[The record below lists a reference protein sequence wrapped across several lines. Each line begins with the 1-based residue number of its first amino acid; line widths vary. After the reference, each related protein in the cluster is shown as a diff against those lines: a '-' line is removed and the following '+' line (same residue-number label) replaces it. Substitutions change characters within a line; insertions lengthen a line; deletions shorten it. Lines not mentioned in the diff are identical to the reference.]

1 MQTSKVV
8 IGFRSIPSHRHQLLS
23 SSVVKSKSWR
33 MLSSKSAMF
42 GTDNDNDNDN
52 NVDVSVDDIVDVS
65 VGDVVD
71 ESVGDVVVESAVES
85 VGDVVSESVGDDVAA
100 ESVDDIVVESV
111 DDAVVESVGDD
122 VAAESVDDDVVSE
135 SVDDAVVELVDD
147 IVVELV
153 GDDIAAESV
162 DDDVV
167 SESVIDIV
175 DESVVESVVES
186 VGDVFGESV
195 GDVVGELVD
204 ESVDVVDDIPSTT
217 TKRKRKRKKK
227 KQVIDATTTNNVI
240 TKKDEDEEEEE
251 NEEETL
257 PEEKSVVVVSEPTS
271 VLDLKP
277 REDAPVQ
284 MEMANLYPNSGGKS
298 DSEFDLVSSATS
310 MLSSII
316 KKIGKD
322 KASKDK
328 KSFEMK
334 NKIPD
339 GMTDGGISRPLNDS
353 LDQLLEDAALMKV
366 AEDED
371 DESKGGFFSDSDG
384 TGIKSVVGN
393 ALSTIVTVDFFIVI
407 GFLVWFIAGIFCSSI
422 LKDDTVQI
430 LFNNNFERLV
440 QPSLGLL
447 MVAAVGGSFF
457 NKEEQDM

>member
-8 IGFRSIPSHRHQLLS
+8 IGFRSIPSHQHQQLS
-23 SSVVKSKSWR
+23 SSVVKSRSWR
-33 MLSSKSAMF
+33 RTLSSTSIMF
-42 GTDNDNDNDN
+42 GMDTDNDNNND
-52 NVDVSVDDIVDVS
+52 VGASVDDVVGES
-65 VGDVVD
+65 VV
-71 ESVGDVVVESAVES
+71 ESVGDVVVESVES
-85 VGDVVSESVGDDVAA
+85 V
-100 ESVDDIVVESV
+100 
-111 DDAVVESVGDD
+111 
-122 VAAESVDDDVVSE
+122 
-135 SVDDAVVELVDD
+135 
-147 IVVELV
+147 
-153 GDDIAAESV
+153 
-162 DDDVV
+162 
-167 SESVIDIV
+167 
-175 DESVVESVVES
+175 VVESVVEP
-186 VGDVFGESV
+186 VVES
-195 GDVVGELVD
+195 VD
-204 ESVDVVDDIPSTT
+204 ESVDESIGDVEDIPPTT

-227 KQVIDATTTNNVI
+227 KQVIDTTTTNNAL
-240 TKKDEDEEEEE
+240 TENDEVEGGEK
-251 NEEETL
+251 EEETPL
-257 PEEKSVVVVSEPTS
+257 EEKSVVVVSEPTS
-271 VLDLKP
+271 VVELKP

-284 MEMANLYPNSGGKS
+284 MEMANLYPTSDGKS

-310 MLSSII
+310 VLSSII

-322 KASKDK
+322 KETSADK
-328 KSFEMK
+328 RKSFEMK
-334 NKIPD
+334 NKMPD

-384 TGIKSVVGN
+384 TGIRSVVGN

-430 LFNNNFERLV
+430 LFNNQFETLV

>member
-8 IGFRSIPSHRHQLLS
+8 IGFRSIPSHRHQHQQLS
-23 SSVVKSKSWR
+23 SSVVKSRSWR
-33 MLSSKSAMF
+33 RTLSSTSIMF
-42 GTDNDNDNDN
+42 GMDTDNDNNND
-52 NVDVSVDDIVDVS
+52 VGASVDDVVGES
-65 VGDVVD
+65 VV
-71 ESVGDVVVESAVES
+71 ESVGDVVVESVES
-85 VGDVVSESVGDDVAA
+85 V
-100 ESVDDIVVESV
+100 
-111 DDAVVESVGDD
+111 
-122 VAAESVDDDVVSE
+122 
-135 SVDDAVVELVDD
+135 
-147 IVVELV
+147 
-153 GDDIAAESV
+153 
-162 DDDVV
+162 
-167 SESVIDIV
+167 
-175 DESVVESVVES
+175 VVESVVEP
-186 VGDVFGESV
+186 VVES
-195 GDVVGELVD
+195 VD
-204 ESVDVVDDIPSTT
+204 ESVDESIGDVEDIPPTT

-227 KQVIDATTTNNVI
+227 KQVIDTTTTNNAL
-240 TKKDEDEEEEE
+240 TENDEVEEGEK
-251 NEEETL
+251 EEETPL
-257 PEEKSVVVVSEPTS
+257 EEKSVVVVSEPTS
-271 VLDLKP
+271 VVELKP

-284 MEMANLYPNSGGKS
+284 MEMANLYPTSDGKS

-310 MLSSII
+310 VLSSII

-322 KASKDK
+322 KETSADK
-328 KSFEMK
+328 RKSFEMK
-334 NKIPD
+334 NKMPD

-384 TGIKSVVGN
+384 TGIRSVVGN

-430 LFNNNFERLV
+430 LFNNQFETLV

>member
-8 IGFRSIPSHRHQLLS
+8 IGFRSIPSHQHQQLS
-23 SSVVKSKSWR
+23 SSVVKSRSWR
-33 MLSSKSAMF
+33 RTLSSTSIMF
-42 GTDNDNDNDN
+42 GMDTDNDNNND
-52 NVDVSVDDIVDVS
+52 VGASVDDV
-65 VGDVVD
+65 VG
-71 ESVGDVVVESAVES
+71 
-85 VGDVVSESVGDDVAA
+85 
-100 ESVDDIVVESV
+100 
-111 DDAVVESVGDD
+111 
-122 VAAESVDDDVVSE
+122 
-135 SVDDAVVELVDD
+135 
-147 IVVELV
+147 
-153 GDDIAAESV
+153 
-162 DDDVV
+162 
-167 SESVIDIV
+167 
-175 DESVVESVVES
+175 ESVVES
-186 VGDVFGESV
+186 VGDVVVIESV
-195 GDVVGELVD
+195 DDVVVESVVEPGVESVD
-204 ESVDVVDDIPSTT
+204 ESVGNVEDIPSTT

-227 KQVIDATTTNNVI
+227 KQVIDTTTTNNAL
-240 TKKDEDEEEEE
+240 TENDEVEEGEK
-251 NEEETL
+251 EEETPL
-257 PEEKSVVVVSEPTS
+257 EEKSVVVVSEPTS
-271 VLDLKP
+271 VLELKP

-284 MEMANLYPNSGGKS
+284 MEMANLYPTSDGKS

-310 MLSSII
+310 VLSSII

-322 KASKDK
+322 KETSADK
-328 KSFEMK
+328 RKSFEMK
-334 NKIPD
+334 NKMPD

-384 TGIKSVVGN
+384 TGIRSVVGN

-430 LFNNNFERLV
+430 LFNNQFETLV